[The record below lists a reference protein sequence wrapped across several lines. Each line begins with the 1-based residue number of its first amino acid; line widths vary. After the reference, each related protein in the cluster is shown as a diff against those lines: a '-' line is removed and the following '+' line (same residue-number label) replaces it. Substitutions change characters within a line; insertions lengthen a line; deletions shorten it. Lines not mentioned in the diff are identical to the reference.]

1 MTFDGE
7 RHKTIARRLQR
18 EVFEH
23 GDIGLAAELV
33 TRDFID
39 HAAPAGTPTGAD
51 AIRSVV
57 AFLHAG
63 LDEIRYDIHQIL
75 ADADLVAFRC
85 TMSATHT
92 RTFLGHPPTGR
103 RFHVQ
108 HHHLLRFH
116 NGRIA
121 EHWANR
127 DDQAM
132 FHQLGIDVVTT
143 HD

>member
-1 MTFDGE
+1 M
-7 RHKTIARRLQR
+7 QR
-18 EVFEH
+18 DVFEN
-23 GDIGLAAELV
+23 GNIELAAELV
-33 TRDFID
+33 TPDFVD
-39 HAAPAGTPTGAD
+39 HAAPTGTPTGLD

-57 AFLHAG
+57 GFLHAG
-63 LDEIRYDIHQIL
+63 LDTIRYDIHQIL

-85 TMSATHT
+85 TMSATHV
-92 RTFLGHPPTGR
+92 RTFLGHAPTGR

-116 NGRIA
+116 DGRIA

-132 FHQLGIDVVTT
+132 FRQLGIDPAGG
-143 HD
+143 